1 LTFHFNQHKTLTVSS
16 SETALLDVIP
26 EPDEGFTL
34 KLFLLFQA
42 NFWYNIG
49 TYKWFFEDSYQLYN
63 VKRMKEF
70 YVYILKCNDESYYTG
85 HTDNLE
91 ARLEQHCLGNI
102 NCYTSKRRPLKLV
115 YSEAFLERSQAQEAE
130 RQIKGWSRKKK
141 EAFINK
147 DFELLKKLSKR
158 RTNEF
163 NIQIWTLRQAQG

>member
-1 LTFHFNQHKTLTVSS
+1 
-16 SETALLDVIP
+16 
-26 EPDEGFTL
+26 
-34 KLFLLFQA
+34 
-42 NFWYNIG
+42 
-49 TYKWFFEDSYQLYN
+49 
-63 VKRMKEF
+63 MKEF